1 MTTVAPS
8 PQIPGARPENVVR
21 RAWAAFAR
29 RPESGAILSLLVI
42 GVFLSFATTQFLAV
56 DNLLLVARGFA
67 FTAIAA
73 MGAFLVIV
81 TGGID
86 LSVGS
91 VMGLAGLTAAFLSA
105 NGVPFLGALAAGLA
119 AGTVVGLINGV
130 LTAHMSLAPFMV
142 TLGMLSVVRGL
153 DIAIT
158 GGTPIQGIDPA
169 IMWLGQGYVIGIP
182 VPVWIMLILGVVLTL
197 VMKRTTFG
205 WYVYSIGGN
214 PEAARLSGV
223 RVRQVKVAVY
233 TIAGLLAAVGGILLT
248 ARLGVGESTSG
259 TGYELDVIAAAVIG
273 GTSLM
278 GGQGSIAGAIWGAA
292 LLGVVRNG
300 LVLLGVSD
308 FWQTIAI
315 GLVIIFAVVIDR
327 YRSRTPA

>member
-1 MTTVAPS
+1 MTTVTSTPPNAS
-8 PQIPGARPENVVR
+8 SGLAAVR

-42 GVFLSFATTQFLAV
+42 GIFLSLATSQFLTV
-56 DNLLLVARGFA
+56 GNLMLVARGFA

-105 NGVPFLGALAAGLA
+105 SGVNFVLALLAGLA
-119 AGTVVGLINGV
+119 AGVVVGFLNGL

-142 TLGMLSVVRGL
+142 TLGMLSVVRGI

-169 IMWLGQGYVIGIP
+169 ITWLGQGYVLGIP
-182 VPVWIMLILGVVLTL
+182 VPVWIMIVLGIVLTL

-214 PEAARLSGV
+214 VEAARLSGV
-223 RVRQVKVAVY
+223 RVRRVKTTVY

-273 GTSLM
+273 GTSLT

-327 YRSRTPA
+327 YRSRPAA